1 MFSTVLFFA
10 VPKATYFIQFV
21 LNVHFSINPYWPL
34 HYELEIYHKKKSGN
48 TNTWKLNNILL
59 NNDWVNKTSNTK

>member
-10 VPKATYFIQFV
+10 VPKAIYFIQFV

-34 HYELEIYHKKKSGN
+34 HYELE
-48 TNTWKLNNILL
+48 W
-59 NNDWVNKTSNTK
+59 TKQGFLGTVFFFFF